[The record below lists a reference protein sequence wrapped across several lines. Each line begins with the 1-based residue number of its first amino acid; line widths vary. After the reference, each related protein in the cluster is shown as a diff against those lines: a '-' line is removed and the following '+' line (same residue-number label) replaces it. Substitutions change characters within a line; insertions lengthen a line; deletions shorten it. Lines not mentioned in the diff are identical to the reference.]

1 MYVIEIL
8 VHIKKLEI
16 NGFKSFGSK
25 NIILNFQKGLIV
37 VTGPNGS
44 GKSNILDAI
53 LFALGENSPKA
64 LRVDRFQSLFH
75 DNSTNNNTNKTVK
88 VSLTFDNTDRG
99 IPLDNDSVTI
109 TREMSGVN
117 SGESQ
122 YIINGKKVSRNNI
135 MELLEIIVAS
145 PNKLNIVQQGM
156 ITRISELNSE
166 ERRKIIEDIIGL
178 SYFDEK
184 KNQAMK
190 QLEESD
196 RRLEIALTKM
206 NDVRNRI
213 DELES
218 ERNDQ
223 HRFIQLESEI
233 KRLKAIK
240 VSGNLKKTINDI
252 TGLTAKSDIKE
263 SNIKRIS
270 EEIDKLNQEIKTLN
284 DEKEHFLIIS
294 NDSNK
299 EKKDLEIKLSS
310 VIYQYERTNAII
322 KESQYYFNQINQKK
336 KNNLLEQQIQHRK
349 LKDYDEQLISIQ
361 NKIETET
368 ENRNEKNKKVEEIV
382 EEIEKKNMLY
392 SHEISK
398 KNLMETRLKKLG
410 QIKGE
415 IEITIVRNEEK
426 IKNLSD
432 KIRGNDRAIQELLV
446 EKEKNEKYVSDLN
459 NKITQVYSDVAN
471 LQKNSN
477 RIENEYTKL
486 NEELEISKKIAD
498 NAETTLLKYDERMKL
513 AKNILT
519 EDYAIATLLKDFKNL
534 GIIGYVFNL
543 LKWNEKYQKAIIA
556 SGNEW
561 MKSIV
566 VKDIKSMIVLAEF
579 SKNNGIPFLKIIP
592 LELLNGEKTKE
603 IPDDPSILGP
613 LSEFVYC
620 EIKNLSEFLF
630 GSIILTKNPLT
641 AYILSKHGH
650 KAVSITGEI
659 FFPNLSLMQFDYG
672 SKVSDLTK
680 DILLSD
686 SIESLKTSMEK
697 LKTLTKIKVSE
708 LYNLNEE
715 KITNKKALDSINS
728 QISDLNKK
736 AIEIQNAISKHQH
749 DSKRLI
755 ESNTDNS
762 VAIDKIANVLYISK
776 ARFKVIESTINRIKK
791 EIESIENEND
801 IEEINT
807 LSKEKKRISD
817 ELEIINNQIRQLT
830 LTQSLLKNNFDNTNI
845 QYQKSIKEE
854 EFIENEIE
862 NKESILEKSKAELK
876 GIELELGG
884 LREKENKIIQSTS
897 STYAKLQ
904 EYEHKYRKLM
914 DNERKAVKE
923 LNSLEKEIA
932 IINKDISSLQ
942 NQKTNQM
949 NELQELGYNET
960 LESYEVGNLYQD
972 LKLEY
977 ENIKERVNLRAD
989 ETYLEIID
997 GYRGMS
1003 NKKNLLEEE
1012 RNSIVRFIAETGK
1025 EKEIVFTN
1033 AFKKVDEDI
1042 RKTFSEIT
1050 GGNAWLDLEDP
1061 ENIFSGGILLMVQFP
1076 NKQAREST
1084 SLSGGEKTMAAIV
1097 FLLALQSLKPSPFY
1111 LMDEV
1116 DAHLDAQNTERLSK
1130 ILLLRSS
1137 DNQIIMVTLK
1147 DSTVAKSDI
1156 IFGVYPKNG
1165 ISQVVKYNHHNKVK
1179 AIKQN

>member
-1 MYVIEIL
+1 M
-8 VHIKKLEI
+8 HIKKLEI

-25 NIILNFQKGLIV
+25 TIILNFQKGLIV

-75 DNSTNNNTNKTVK
+75 DNSSNNITNKTVK

-99 IPLDNDSVTI
+99 IPVDNDNVTI
-109 TREMSGVN
+109 TREMTGAN

-122 YIINGKKVSRNNI
+122 YIINGKRVSRNNV

-166 ERRKIIEDIIGL
+166 ERRKIIEDIVGL

-184 KNQAMK
+184 KNQAMN

-196 RRLEIALTKM
+196 KRLEIALTKM

-233 KRLKAIK
+233 RRLKAIRI
-240 VSGNLKKTINDI
+240 SGKQKNTINDI
-252 TGLTAKSDIKE
+252 TNLTSKNEINE

-270 EEIDKLNQEIKTLN
+270 GEIDKLNQEIKILN
-284 DEKEHFLIIS
+284 DEKEHFLILS

-310 VIYQYERTNAII
+310 VIYQYEHTNSII
-322 KESQYYFNQINQKK
+322 KESQYYFNQINQRK
-336 KNNLLEQQIQHRK
+336 KNNLVEQQTQHKK
-349 LKDYDEQLISIQ
+349 LREYQVQLTNIK

-368 ENRNEKNKKVEEIV
+368 ENRDEKNKKVEEID
-382 EEIEKKNMLY
+382 EEIEKKNVLN
-392 SHEISK
+392 SNEINK
-398 KNLMETRLKKLG
+398 KNFMETRLKKLER
-410 QIKGE
+410 IKSE

-426 IKNLSD
+426 IKNTAD
-432 KIRGNDRAIQELLV
+432 KIKGNDRIIQELLV
-446 EKEKNEKYVSDLN
+446 EKEKSEKNKSDLN
-459 NKITQVYSDVAN
+459 NKITVFYSDIKN
-471 LQKNSN
+471 LQKNSY
-477 RIENEYTKL
+477 RIDNEYAKL
-486 NEELEISKKIAD
+486 NEEIEISKKITD
-498 NAETTLLKYDERMKL
+498 NTEKTLLKYDEKMKL

-534 GIIGYVFNL
+534 GIVGYVFNL

-592 LELLNGEKTKE
+592 LELLNGEKIKE

-641 AYILSKHGH
+641 AYLLSKHGH

-686 SIESLKTSMEK
+686 SIESLKISMEK
-697 LKTLTKIKVSE
+697 LKTLTKIKISE

-715 KITNKKALDSINS
+715 KTTNKNALDSIKS

-736 AIEIQNAISKHQH
+736 AIEIQNAINKHQH
-749 DSKRLI
+749 DSKKLI

-762 VAIDKIANVLYISK
+762 ISIDKITNVLYRSK
-776 ARFKVIESTINRIKK
+776 TRFKVIESTINKIKK
-791 EIESIENEND
+791 EIEFIENEND
-801 IEEINT
+801 IEEINN
-807 LSKEKKRISD
+807 LNKEKKRISN

-845 QYQKSIKEE
+845 QYQKSKKEE

-862 NKESILEKSKAELK
+862 NKESILEKSKTELK

-904 EYEHKYRKLM
+904 EYEHRYRKLIE
-914 DNERKAVKE
+914 NERKAVKE

-932 IINKDISSLQ
+932 INNKDILSLQ
-942 NQKTNQM
+942 NQKTNQI

-972 LKLEY
+972 LKIEY

-1003 NKKNLLEEE
+1003 NKKNQLEEE

>member
-1 MYVIEIL
+1 M
-8 VHIKKLEI
+8 HIKKLEI

-25 NIILNFQKGLIV
+25 NIILNFQKGLTV

-75 DNSTNNNTNKTVK
+75 DNSSNNITNKTVK

-99 IPLDNDSVTI
+99 IPVDNDNVTI
-109 TREMSGVN
+109 TREMTGVN

-122 YIINGKKVSRNNI
+122 YIINGKRVSRNNV

-233 KRLKAIK
+233 RRLKAIRI
-240 VSGNLKKTINDI
+240 SGKLKNTINDI
-252 TGLTAKSDIKE
+252 TNLTSKNEINE

-270 EEIDKLNQEIKTLN
+270 GEIDKLNQEIKILN
-284 DEKEHFLIIS
+284 DEKEHFFKLS

-310 VIYQYERTNAII
+310 VIYQYEHTNSII
-322 KESQYYFNQINQKK
+322 KESQYYFNQINQRK
-336 KNNLLEQQIQHRK
+336 KNNLLEQQTQHKK
-349 LKDYDEQLISIQ
+349 LREYEEQLTNIK

-368 ENRNEKNKKVEEIV
+368 ENRDEKNKKVEEIA
-382 EEIEKKNMLY
+382 EEIEKKNVLN
-392 SHEISK
+392 SNEINK
-398 KNLMETRLKKLG
+398 KNFMETRLKKLER
-410 QIKGE
+410 IKSE

-426 IKNLSD
+426 IKNTAD
-432 KIRGNDRAIQELLV
+432 KIKGNDRIIQELLV
-446 EKEKNEKYVSDLN
+446 EKEKSEKNKSDLN
-459 NKITQVYSDVAN
+459 NKITVFHSDIKN
-471 LQKNSN
+471 LQKNSY
-477 RIENEYTKL
+477 RIDNEYAKL
-486 NEELEISKKIAD
+486 NEEIEISKKIAD
-498 NAETTLLKYDERMKL
+498 NAEKTLLKYDEKMKL

-534 GIIGYVFNL
+534 GIVGYVFNL

-592 LELLNGEKTKE
+592 LDLLNGEKIKE
-603 IPDDPSILGP
+603 IPDDSSILGP

-630 GSIILTKNPLT
+630 GNIILTKNPIT
-641 AYILSKHGH
+641 AYLLSKYGH

-672 SKVSDLTK
+672 SKISDLTK

-697 LKTLTKIKVSE
+697 LKALTKIKISE
-708 LYNLNEE
+708 IYNLNEE
-715 KITNKKALDSINS
+715 KITNKNELDSIKS
-728 QISDLNKK
+728 QIADLNKK
-736 AIEIQNAISKHQH
+736 SIDTQNVINKNQH
-749 DSKRLI
+749 NIKKLI

-762 VAIDKIANVLYISK
+762 ITIDKITNILHRSK
-776 ARFKVIESTINRIKK
+776 TRFRIIESTISKIKK
-791 EIESIENEND
+791 EIESIEKEND
-801 IEEINT
+801 IEEINA
-807 LSKEKKRISD
+807 LNKEKRKISN
-817 ELEIINNQIRQLT
+817 ELELINNQIRQLT
-830 LTQSLLKNNFDNTNI
+830 LTQSILKNNYDNTNT

-854 EFIENEIE
+854 ESIEKERE
-862 NKESILEKSKAELK
+862 NKESILEKSKTQLK
-876 GIELELGG
+876 GIELDLGE

-897 STYAKLQ
+897 STYTKLQ
-904 EYEHKYRKLM
+904 EYEHKYRKLIE
-914 DNERKAVKE
+914 NERKAVKE
-923 LNSLEKEIA
+923 LNYLEKETA
-932 IINKDISSLQ
+932 IINNNIASLQ
-942 NQKTNQM
+942 NQKTNQV
-949 NELQELGYNET
+949 NELQELGYKET
-960 LESYEVGNLYQD
+960 LESYEVGGLYQD
-972 LKLEY
+972 LKTEY
-977 ENIKERVNLRAD
+977 ENIKERINLRAD

-1003 NKKNLLEEE
+1003 NKKNQLEEE

-1061 ENIFSGGILLMVQFP
+1061 ENIFSGGILLKVQFP

-1130 ILLLRSS
+1130 ILLLRSNN
-1137 DNQIIMVTLK
+1137 NQIIMVTLK

>member
-1 MYVIEIL
+1 

-25 NIILNFQKGLIV
+25 NIILNFQKGLTV

-75 DNSTNNNTNKTVK
+75 DNSSNNITNKTVK

-99 IPLDNDSVTI
+99 IPVDNDNVTI
-109 TREMSGVN
+109 TREMTGVN

-122 YIINGKKVSRNNI
+122 YIINGKRVSRNNV

-233 KRLKAIK
+233 RRLKAIRI
-240 VSGNLKKTINDI
+240 SGKLKNTINDI
-252 TGLTAKSDIKE
+252 TNLTSKNEINE

-270 EEIDKLNQEIKTLN
+270 GEIDKLNQEIKILN
-284 DEKEHFLIIS
+284 DEKEHFFKLS

-310 VIYQYERTNAII
+310 VIYQYEHTNSII
-322 KESQYYFNQINQKK
+322 KESQYYFNQINERK
-336 KNNLLEQQIQHRK
+336 KNNLLEQQTQHKK
-349 LKDYDEQLISIQ
+349 LREYEEQLTNIK

-368 ENRNEKNKKVEEIV
+368 ENRDEKNKKVEETA
-382 EEIEKKNMLY
+382 EEIEKKNVLN
-392 SHEISK
+392 SNEINK
-398 KNLMETRLKKLG
+398 KNFMETRLKKLER
-410 QIKGE
+410 IKSE

-426 IKNLSD
+426 IKNTAD
-432 KIRGNDRAIQELLV
+432 KIKGNDRIIQELLV
-446 EKEKNEKYVSDLN
+446 EKEKSEKNKSDLN
-459 NKITQVYSDVAN
+459 NKITVFHSDIKN
-471 LQKNSN
+471 LQKNSY
-477 RIENEYTKL
+477 RIDNEYAKL
-486 NEELEISKKIAD
+486 NEEIEISKKIAD
-498 NAETTLLKYDERMKL
+498 NAEKTLLKYDEKMKL

-534 GIIGYVFNL
+534 GIVGYVFNL

-592 LELLNGEKTKE
+592 LDLLNGEKIKE
-603 IPDDPSILGP
+603 IPDDSSILGP

-630 GSIILTKNPLT
+630 GNIILTKNPIT
-641 AYILSKHGH
+641 AYLLSKYGH

-672 SKVSDLTK
+672 SKISDLTK

-697 LKTLTKIKVSE
+697 LKALTKIKISE
-708 LYNLNEE
+708 IYNLNEE
-715 KITNKKALDSINS
+715 KITNKNELDSINS
-728 QISDLNKK
+728 QIADLNKK
-736 AIEIQNAISKHQH
+736 SIDTQNVINKNQH
-749 DSKRLI
+749 NIKKLI

-762 VAIDKIANVLYISK
+762 ITIDKITNILHRSK
-776 ARFKVIESTINRIKK
+776 TRFSIIESTISKIKK
-791 EIESIENEND
+791 EIEFIEKEND
-801 IEEINT
+801 IEEINA
-807 LSKEKKRISD
+807 LNKEKRKISN
-817 ELEIINNQIRQLT
+817 ELELINNQIRQLT
-830 LTQSLLKNNFDNTNI
+830 LTQSILKNNYDNTNT

-854 EFIENEIE
+854 ESIEKERE
-862 NKESILEKSKAELK
+862 NKESILEKSKTQLK
-876 GIELELGG
+876 GIELDLGE

-897 STYAKLQ
+897 STYTKLQ
-904 EYEHKYRKLM
+904 EYEHKYRKLIE
-914 DNERKAVKE
+914 NERKAVKE
-923 LNSLEKEIA
+923 LNYLEKETA
-932 IINKDISSLQ
+932 IINNNIASLQ
-942 NQKTNQM
+942 NQKTNQV
-949 NELQELGYNET
+949 NELQELGYKET
-960 LESYEVGNLYQD
+960 LESYEVGGLYQD
-972 LKLEY
+972 LKMEY
-977 ENIKERVNLRAD
+977 ENIKERINLRAD

-1003 NKKNLLEEE
+1003 NKKNQLEEE

-1061 ENIFSGGILLMVQFP
+1061 ENIFSGGILLKVQFP

-1130 ILLLRSS
+1130 ILLLRSNN
-1137 DNQIIMVTLK
+1137 NQIIMVTLK

>member
-1 MYVIEIL
+1 

-25 NIILNFQKGLIV
+25 NIILNFQKGLTV

-75 DNSTNNNTNKTVK
+75 DNSSNNITNKTVK

-99 IPLDNDSVTI
+99 IPVDNDNVTI
-109 TREMSGVN
+109 TREMTGVN

-122 YIINGKKVSRNNI
+122 YIINGKRVSRNNV

-233 KRLKAIK
+233 RRLKAIRI
-240 VSGNLKKTINDI
+240 SGKLKNTINDI
-252 TGLTAKSDIKE
+252 TNLTSKNEINE

-270 EEIDKLNQEIKTLN
+270 GEIDKLNQEIKILN
-284 DEKEHFLIIS
+284 DEKEHFFKLS

-310 VIYQYERTNAII
+310 VIYQYEHTNSII
-322 KESQYYFNQINQKK
+322 KESQYYFNQINERK
-336 KNNLLEQQIQHRK
+336 KNNLLEQQTQHKK
-349 LKDYDEQLISIQ
+349 LREYEEQLTNIK

-368 ENRNEKNKKVEEIV
+368 ENRDEKNKKVEETA
-382 EEIEKKNMLY
+382 EEIEKKNVLN
-392 SHEISK
+392 SNEINK
-398 KNLMETRLKKLG
+398 KNFMETRLKKLER
-410 QIKGE
+410 IKSE

-426 IKNLSD
+426 IKNTAD
-432 KIRGNDRAIQELLV
+432 KIKGNDRIIQELLV
-446 EKEKNEKYVSDLN
+446 EKEKSEKNKSDLN
-459 NKITQVYSDVAN
+459 NKITVFHSDIKN
-471 LQKNSN
+471 LQKNSY
-477 RIENEYTKL
+477 RIDNEYAKL
-486 NEELEISKKIAD
+486 NEEIEISKKIAD
-498 NAETTLLKYDERMKL
+498 NAEKTLLKYDEKMKL

-534 GIIGYVFNL
+534 GIVGYVFNL

-592 LELLNGEKTKE
+592 LDLLNGEKIKE
-603 IPDDPSILGP
+603 IPDDSSILGP

-630 GSIILTKNPLT
+630 GNIILTKNPIT
-641 AYILSKHGH
+641 AYLLSKYGH

-672 SKVSDLTK
+672 SKISDLTK

-697 LKTLTKIKVSE
+697 LKALTKIKISE
-708 LYNLNEE
+708 IYNLNEE
-715 KITNKKALDSINS
+715 KITNKNELDSIKS
-728 QISDLNKK
+728 QIADLNKK
-736 AIEIQNAISKHQH
+736 SIDTQNVINKNQH
-749 DSKRLI
+749 DCKKLF

-762 VAIDKIANVLYISK
+762 ITIDKITNILHRSK
-776 ARFKVIESTINRIKK
+776 TRFSIIESTISKIKK
-791 EIESIENEND
+791 EIESIEKEND
-801 IEEINT
+801 IEEINA
-807 LSKEKKRISD
+807 LNKEKRKISN
-817 ELEIINNQIRQLT
+817 ELELINNQIRQLT
-830 LTQSLLKNNFDNTNI
+830 LTQSILKNNYDNTNT

-854 EFIENEIE
+854 ESIEKERE
-862 NKESILEKSKAELK
+862 NKESILEKSKTQLK
-876 GIELELGG
+876 GIELDLGE

-897 STYAKLQ
+897 STYTKLQ
-904 EYEHKYRKLM
+904 EYEHKYRKLIE
-914 DNERKAVKE
+914 NERKAVKE
-923 LNSLEKEIA
+923 LNYLEKETA
-932 IINKDISSLQ
+932 IINNNIASLQ
-942 NQKTNQM
+942 NQKTNQV
-949 NELQELGYNET
+949 NELQELGYKET
-960 LESYEVGNLYQD
+960 LESYEVGGLYQD
-972 LKLEY
+972 LKMEY
-977 ENIKERVNLRAD
+977 ENIKERINLRAD

-1003 NKKNLLEEE
+1003 NKKNQLEEE

-1061 ENIFSGGILLMVQFP
+1061 ENIFSGGILLKVQFP

-1130 ILLLRSS
+1130 ILLLRSNN
-1137 DNQIIMVTLK
+1137 NQIIMVTLK

>member
-1 MYVIEIL
+1 M

-25 NIILNFQKGLIV
+25 NIILNFQKGLTV

-75 DNSTNNNTNKTVK
+75 DNSSNNITNKTVK

-99 IPLDNDSVTI
+99 IPVDNDNVTI
-109 TREMSGVN
+109 TREMTGVN

-122 YIINGKKVSRNNI
+122 YIINGKRVSRNNV

-233 KRLKAIK
+233 RRLKAIRI
-240 VSGNLKKTINDI
+240 SGKLKNTINDI
-252 TGLTAKSDIKE
+252 TNLTSKNEINE

-270 EEIDKLNQEIKTLN
+270 GEIDKLNQEIKILN
-284 DEKEHFLIIS
+284 DEKEHFFKLS

-310 VIYQYERTNAII
+310 VIYQYEHTNSII
-322 KESQYYFNQINQKK
+322 KESQYYFNQINQRK
-336 KNNLLEQQIQHRK
+336 KNNLLEQQTQHKK
-349 LKDYDEQLISIQ
+349 LREYEEQLTNIK

-368 ENRNEKNKKVEEIV
+368 ENRDEKNKKVEEIA
-382 EEIEKKNMLY
+382 EEIEKKNVLN
-392 SHEISK
+392 SNEINK
-398 KNLMETRLKKLG
+398 KNFMETRLKKLER
-410 QIKGE
+410 IKSE

-426 IKNLSD
+426 IKNIAD
-432 KIRGNDRAIQELLV
+432 KIKGNDRIIQELLV
-446 EKEKNEKYVSDLN
+446 EKEKSEKNKSDLN
-459 NKITQVYSDVAN
+459 NKITVFHSDIKN
-471 LQKNSN
+471 LQKNSY
-477 RIENEYTKL
+477 RIDNEYAKL
-486 NEELEISKKIAD
+486 NEEIEISKKIAD
-498 NAETTLLKYDERMKL
+498 NAEKTLLKYDEKMKL

-534 GIIGYVFNL
+534 GIVGYVFNL

-592 LELLNGEKTKE
+592 LDLLNGEKIKE
-603 IPDDPSILGP
+603 IPDDSSILGP

-630 GSIILTKNPLT
+630 GNIILTKNPIT
-641 AYILSKHGH
+641 AYLLSKYGH

-672 SKVSDLTK
+672 SKISDLTK

-697 LKTLTKIKVSE
+697 LKALTKIKISE
-708 LYNLNEE
+708 IYNLNEE
-715 KITNKKALDSINS
+715 KITNKNELDSIKS
-728 QISDLNKK
+728 QIADLNKK
-736 AIEIQNAISKHQH
+736 SIDTQNVINKNQH
-749 DSKRLI
+749 NIKKLI

-762 VAIDKIANVLYISK
+762 ITIDKITNILHRSK
-776 ARFKVIESTINRIKK
+776 TRFRIIESTISKIKK
-791 EIESIENEND
+791 EIESIEKEND
-801 IEEINT
+801 IEEINA
-807 LSKEKKRISD
+807 LNKEKRKISN
-817 ELEIINNQIRQLT
+817 ELELINNQIRQLT
-830 LTQSLLKNNFDNTNI
+830 LTQSILKNNYDNTNT

-854 EFIENEIE
+854 ESIEKERE
-862 NKESILEKSKAELK
+862 NKESILEKSKTQLK
-876 GIELELGG
+876 GIELDLGE

-897 STYAKLQ
+897 STYTKLQ
-904 EYEHKYRKLM
+904 EYEHKYRKLIE
-914 DNERKAVKE
+914 NERKAVKE
-923 LNSLEKEIA
+923 LNYLEKETA
-932 IINKDISSLQ
+932 IINNNITSLQ
-942 NQKTNQM
+942 NQKTNQV
-949 NELQELGYNET
+949 NELQELGYKET
-960 LESYEVGNLYQD
+960 LESYEVGGLYQD
-972 LKLEY
+972 LKTEY
-977 ENIKERVNLRAD
+977 ENIKERINLRAD

-1003 NKKNLLEEE
+1003 NKKNQLEEE

-1061 ENIFSGGILLMVQFP
+1061 
-1076 NKQAREST
+1076 
-1084 SLSGGEKTMAAIV
+1084 
-1097 FLLALQSLKPSPFY
+1097 
-1111 LMDEV
+1111 
-1116 DAHLDAQNTERLSK
+1116 
-1130 ILLLRSS
+1130 
-1137 DNQIIMVTLK
+1137 
-1147 DSTVAKSDI
+1147 
-1156 IFGVYPKNG
+1156 
-1165 ISQVVKYNHHNKVK
+1165 
-1179 AIKQN
+1179 